1 MDAFI
6 QKFCEKYSLPI
17 ALSLQLLDNMEKFTF
32 HKGDFL
38 VQEGGRNSNFY
49 ICLLY
54 TSPSPR
60 DRG

>member
-32 HKGDFL
+32 RKGDFL
-38 VQEGGRNSNFY
+38 VQEGGRGTQ
-49 ICLLY
+49 
-54 TSPSPR
+54 TSIL
-60 DRG
+60 

>member
-32 HKGDFL
+32 VSSQKLAH
-38 VQEGGRNSNFY
+38 N
-49 ICLLY
+49 
-54 TSPSPR
+54 
-60 DRG
+60 